1 MLNFKIMMLLFR
13 GAIKGLAAL
22 QLATSIIL
30 IQTNMS
36 IHVVLEHSFVFI
48 LLLTIQYI

>member
-1 MLNFKIMMLLFR
+1 MLNFEIMMLLFR

-30 IQTNMS
+30 IRTNMS
-36 IHVVLEHSFVFI
+36 VYVVLEHLFIFI
-48 LLLTIQYI
+48 LLLTTQYI